1 MPMHANEKG
10 NWFLSRMHITIT
22 NHLFMDEEINVI
34 CRSQQYRLVEP
45 TSELNLNYIKIY
57 VVLATVKTSYT
68 IMH

>member
-1 MPMHANEKG
+1 MN
-10 NWFLSRMHITIT
+10 
-22 NHLFMDEEINVI
+22 EEINVI